1 MAVGETENVSK
12 DIGSRLDEIEMD
24 VIVGVELDGGRR
36 SLGTR
41 PEGLTRFSLVVKRE
55 GVEELRNLVVEDI
68 LEHVSGEFNAL
79 IVVETRVSSGK
90 LLDDF
95 QTAS

>member
-1 MAVGETENVSK
+1 MSE
-12 DIGSRLDEIEMD
+12 DIGTGLDEINMD
-24 VIVGVELDGGRR
+24 VIIDVELDRGRR

-41 PEGLTRFSLVVKRE
+41 PEGLTRFGLVVKRE

-79 IVVETRVSSGK
+79 IVVETRVSGGK

-95 QTAS
+95 QTTS